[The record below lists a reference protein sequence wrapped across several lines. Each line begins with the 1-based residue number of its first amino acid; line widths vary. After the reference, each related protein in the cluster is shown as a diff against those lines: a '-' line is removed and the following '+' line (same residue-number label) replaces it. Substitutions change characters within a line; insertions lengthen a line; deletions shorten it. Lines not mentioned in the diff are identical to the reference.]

1 MLGDASYSW
10 CSSQSSNASSACFL
24 LWIEQLLICWIFSNY
39 SWICGKL
46 PCSNSNNY
54 ASDSDLGWI
63 YCGGDRSCM
72 KFSYLQCWWPWYTI
86 KWSSCCTKHNFYSTL
101 ISVEFIFYGENTT
114 IICSDANTCN
124 VECYNNACDNL
135 NLTCAGASCTFN
147 CQDYHDQQRASSN
160 DLNGIAGQSICCTAN
175 SACNAATNAT
185 NMIV

>member
-1 MLGDASYSW
+1 MNPPYSW

-135 NLTCAGASCTFN
+135 NLTCAGASCILTVKIIMINNVQVAMIWMVSLDNLFAV
-147 CQDYHDQQRASSN
+147 QQ
-160 DLNGIAGQSICCTAN
+160 I
-175 SACNAATNAT
+175 
-185 NMIV
+185 